1 MNLND
6 EYLLKVYLQC
16 GDFENFKDTYLKIKR
31 NFSNIVKKKILD
43 LIISFVNMVFK
54 LFTIS

>member
-31 NFSNIVKKKILD
+31 NFSNIVKKKDFGFNNLLCKYGIQ
-43 LIISFVNMVFK
+43 IIYY
-54 LFTIS
+54 